1 MRPAHLGGRCMN
13 SLLGIFTIILLS
25 LAMIG
30 WLADRRAADKEPGV
44 TPGLSLL
51 PGDFKYES
59 SNGKVRIYFPIV
71 TSIILSLML
80 SIILRLFG

>member
-1 MRPAHLGGRCMN
+1 MN

-30 WLADRRAADKEPGV
+30 WLADRRAADKDPGV
-44 TPGLSLL
+44 TPGLPLL

-80 SIILRLFG
+80 SIILRLLG

>member
-1 MRPAHLGGRCMN
+1 MN

-25 LAMIG
+25 LALIG

-59 SNGKVRIYFPIV
+59 PSGKVRIYFPIV

-80 SIILRLFG
+80 SVILRLLG